1 MVKQKLIRITTV
13 ARSLDGSLKKQL
25 SFLNQYFDI
34 IALSSGSDILQKI
47 NKEEGLRTINV
58 KMQREISVLNDLKS
72 LFNLIKIFRKEKP
85 FIVHSHT
92 PKGSLLAMIAAW
104 ITRVP
109 NRIYTVTGLRF
120 ETTRGK
126 MRFLLITMEK
136 VSCWC
141 ATKVI
146 PEGDGVKKT
155 LIKNKITQ
163 KPLNK
168 VLNGNINGV
177 DLNHYRLSTEIIQQ
191 ANEIRSR
198 CHGFIFCFVGRIV
211 KDKGINELI
220 QAFDRLYKEKYDI
233 SLVLIGGFEKNLDPI
248 LPQNEKLMHNHP
260 RIHFLGFQQ
269 DVRPFYSASD
279 ALVFPSYREG
289 FPNVVLQAGAMGL
302 PSIVTDINGSNEI
315 IIDGVNGKIIP
326 AQNED
331 ALYQM
336 MKFFVVNKNN
346 EVKEWAAN
354 ARSMIEERFEQK
366 KVWTAMLNKY
376 QSLQ

>member
-25 SFLNQYFDI
+25 SFFNQYFDV
-34 IALSSGSDILQKI
+34 IALSSGRDILQKI
-47 NKEEGLRTINV
+47 EKEEGFRTINV
-58 KMQREISVLNDLKS
+58 DMQREISVLNDLKS
-72 LFNLIKIFRKEKP
+72 LFNLIRIFRKEKP

-104 ITRVP
+104 VTRVP

-120 ETTRGK
+120 ETTKGK
-126 MRFLLITMEK
+126 MRFLLVTMEK
-136 VSCWC
+136 ISCWC
-141 ATKVI
+141 ATLVI

-155 LIKNKITQ
+155 LIENKITR
-163 KPLNK
+163 KSLNK

-177 DLNHYRLSTEIIQQ
+177 DLNHYHLTPDVIQQ
-191 ANEIRSR
+191 ANEIRSK
-198 CHGFIFCFVGRIV
+198 CHGFTFCFVGRIV

-220 QAFDRLYKEKYDI
+220 QAFYRLYEEKYDI
-233 SLVLIGGFEKNLDPI
+233 SLVLVGGFEKKLDPI
-248 LPQNEKLMHNHP
+248 LPQNEKLMYNHP

-269 DVRPFYSASD
+269 DVRPFYSLSD

-315 IIDGVNGKIIP
+315 IIDGINGRIIP
-326 AQNED
+326 AQNEE
-331 ALYQM
+331 ALYEM
-336 MKFFVVNKNN
+336 MKFFIENKNGM
-346 EVKEWAAN
+346 VKKMANN
-354 ARSMIEERFEQK
+354 ARSMIEQRFEQK

-376 QSLQ
+376 QSL